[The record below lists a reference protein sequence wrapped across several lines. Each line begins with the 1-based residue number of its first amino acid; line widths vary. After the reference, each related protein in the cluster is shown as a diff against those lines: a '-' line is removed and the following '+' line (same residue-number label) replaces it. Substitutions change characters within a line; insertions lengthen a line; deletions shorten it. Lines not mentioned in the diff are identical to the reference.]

1 MRYLLLFLLI
11 ATPAGAKSSAPAV
24 SYTGKN
30 SVPVP
35 TTVYRPPVTNPTT
48 KPYVY
53 RYVKPCGMIKEC
65 RK

>member
-1 MRYLLLFLLI
+1 MRYLLVFLLI
-11 ATPAGAKSSAPAV
+11 ATPAGAKSTAPAV

-35 TTVYRPPVTNPTT
+35 TRVYKPPVVNPNV

-53 RYVKPCGMIKEC
+53 KYVTPCAMVKEC
-65 RK
+65 KK

>member
-1 MRYLLLFLLI
+1 MRSLILFLLL
-11 ATPAGAKSSAPAV
+11 TTTAGAKTPAV
-24 SYTGKN
+24 SYSGKN

-35 TTVYRPPVTNPTT
+35 TTVYKPPVVNPNI

-53 RYVKPCGMIKEC
+53 KYVTPCAMVKEC